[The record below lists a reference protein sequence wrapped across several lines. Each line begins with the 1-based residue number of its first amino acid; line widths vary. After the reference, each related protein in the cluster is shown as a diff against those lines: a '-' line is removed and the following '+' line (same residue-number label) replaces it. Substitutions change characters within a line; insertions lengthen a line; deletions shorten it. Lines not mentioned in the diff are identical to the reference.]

1 MFDIP
6 GTKLEGMISIYL
18 AGDANILVSSH
29 RRVPPFLS
37 SWILSLLLFR
47 KLVESKR
54 CSRQKT
60 KHNAKAKTTKSLNQ
74 YGNPSARNERA
85 SRSYGNMEYDF
96 PTSISFNGLWCSIE
110 QSPRRLKAPLGLS
123 EI

>member
-37 SWILSLLLFR
+37 SWILSLVLFR
-47 KLVESKR
+47 KLVESKVFAAED
-54 CSRQKT
+54 KT
-60 KHNAKAKTTKSLNQ
+60 QRESQNYKKLKSI
-74 YGNPSARNERA
+74 R
-85 SRSYGNMEYDF
+85 
-96 PTSISFNGLWCSIE
+96 
-110 QSPRRLKAPLGLS
+110 
-123 EI
+123 